1 MEVPRRHGGLF
12 WRLSVYYFI
21 ATFSTAL
28 FTNYVGRFSGPFG
41 DFRDNPIVRWFN
53 EIGTND
59 SNSVILFLFLA
70 ALVGTITG
78 VLVSFNLARRLGRI
92 TRAAEAWSSGDFA
105 ATVRDTAGDE
115 LGQLARDLNRMAERI
130 QALLATRQELAVVEE
145 RNRLARELHDTVKQ
159 HVFANALLVRA
170 AHKQMDRDPEAAK
183 RHLREAESLSQETQ
197 LELVTLIQALRPA
210 ALSDRGLAWVVSE
223 YAEEWSRRTGIA
235 VDVRVQGERSTP
247 VEVEET
253 LYRVVQ
259 EALANVARHSGADQA
274 EIQMTWETTRLC
286 LVVCDTG
293 RGFDIKNSAGRGL
306 GLSSMRER
314 VESHGGVLQLSSV
327 PGDTRV
333 EVEVPCGDRAP
344 VVADRKPFQT
354 ERSSS

>member
-1 MEVPRRHGGLF
+1 M
-12 WRLSVYYFI
+12 
-21 ATFSTAL
+21 
-28 FTNYVGRFSGPFG
+28 
-41 DFRDNPIVRWFN
+41 
-53 EIGTND
+53 
-59 SNSVILFLFLA
+59 
-70 ALVGTITG
+70 
-78 VLVSFNLARRLGRI
+78 
-92 TRAAEAWSSGDFA
+92 
-105 ATVRDTAGDE
+105 
-115 LGQLARDLNRMAERI
+115 
-130 QALLATRQELAVVEE
+130 
-145 RNRLARELHDTVKQ
+145 
-159 HVFANALLVRA
+159 
-170 AHKQMDRDPEAAK
+170 
-183 RHLREAESLSQETQ
+183 
-197 LELVTLIQALRPA
+197 
-210 ALSDRGLAWVVSE
+210 
-223 YAEEWSRRTGIA
+223 SRRTGIA

-293 RGFDIKNSAGRGL
+293 RGFDLKNSAGRGS